1 MQMHMYSY
9 PTKGTL
15 KLIPEGGFPLFYI
28 TYLNHS
34 GFLAETDS
42 HILLFDYFP
51 DCASID
57 GTLSDGIFH
66 PKTSSGK
73 QLAVFISHSHHDHFT
88 PAVFDWAKIYPDT
101 LYFVGK
107 DIRRIPDGV
116 RVFRMRGD
124 DMVNADG
131 FCVSA
136 LRSTD
141 AGVAFIVKTDGLLL
155 YHAGDLN
162 DWRWEGEPES
172 DNARMS
178 TAYQKEMQKLSG
190 IRFDAAFVPVDP
202 RQGANML
209 NGLAG
214 FLKAAHATHV
224 FPMHFWG
231 DYTACSKAANDPALS
246 KTDTIIHQITRKGEC
261 FDLSVPVDG
270 LHHKRSEEG

>member
-1 MQMHMYSY
+1 M
-9 PTKGTL
+9 
-15 KLIPEGGFPLFYI
+15 FYI

-51 DCASID
+51 DCAPID

-202 RQGANML
+202 RLGNEML
-209 NGLAG
+209 LGLDYFMTAVNAQ
-214 FLKAAHATHV
+214 LV
-224 FPMHFWG
+224 FPMHFWD
-231 DYTACSKAANDPALS
+231 DYSVYASIQTDPRTEGYRD
-246 KTDTIIHQITRKGEC
+246 KIIRISQPGEW
-261 FDLSVPVDG
+261 FTYT
-270 LHHKRSEEG
+270 KQK

>member
-1 MQMHMYSY
+1 M
-9 PTKGTL
+9 
-15 KLIPEGGFPLFYI
+15 FYI

-190 IRFDAAFVPVDP
+190 IRC
-202 RQGANML
+202 QGDL
-209 NGLAG
+209 I
-214 FLKAAHATHV
+214 HV
-224 FPMHFWG
+224 H
-231 DYTACSKAANDPALS
+231 T
-246 KTDTIIHQITRKGEC
+246 QI
-261 FDLSVPVDG
+261 VI
-270 LHHKRSEEG
+270 